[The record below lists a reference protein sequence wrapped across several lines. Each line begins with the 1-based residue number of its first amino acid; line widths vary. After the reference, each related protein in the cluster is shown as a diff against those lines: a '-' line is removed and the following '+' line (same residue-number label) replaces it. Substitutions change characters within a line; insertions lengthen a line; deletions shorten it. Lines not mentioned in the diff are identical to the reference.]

1 MKKLA
6 VALFAVAWSFGALA
20 QEGGLATLPSKYS
33 VAETMDRVEAEVKA
47 ANGFQI
53 FARVD
58 FQALAAAQGGQVR
71 PSQLLI
77 FGRGTVLQPL
87 LPQNPVAAIDLPLKI
102 LAWEDESGKA
112 MLSYNTGE
120 YLGRRHGI
128 KGKEDVLKRLTD
140 ATEKFAKS
148 ASE

>member
-6 VALFAVAWSFGALA
+6 IVVLAVVWSFGASA
-20 QEGGLATLPSKYS
+20 QDGGLATMPSKHS
-33 VAETMDRVEAEVKA
+33 VAETIDRVEAAVKA

-58 FQALAAAQGGQVR
+58 FQSLAAAQGGKIR
-71 PSQLLI
+71 ASQLLI
-77 FGRGTVLQPL
+77 FGRGTVLEPL
-87 LPQNPVAAIDLPLKI
+87 LPQNPVSAIDLPLKI
-102 LAWEDESGKA
+102 LAWEDENGKT

-120 YLGRRHGI
+120 YLAQRHGI
-128 KGKEDVLKRLTD
+128 KGKDEVLKRLTD
-140 ATEKFAKS
+140 ATAKFAKS

>member
-6 VALFAVAWSFGALA
+6 IVVLAVVWSFGASA
-20 QEGGLATLPSKYS
+20 QDGGLATTPSKHS
-33 VAETMDRVEAEVKA
+33 VAETIDRVEVAVKA

-58 FQALAAAQGGQVR
+58 FQSLAAAQGGKIR
-71 PSQLLI
+71 ASQLLI
-77 FGRGTVLQPL
+77 FGRGTVLEPL
-87 LPQNPVAAIDLPLKI
+87 LPQNPVSAIDLPLKI
-102 LAWEDESGKA
+102 LAWEDENGKT

-120 YLGRRHGI
+120 YLAQRHGI
-128 KGKEDVLKRLTD
+128 KGKDEVLKRLTD
-140 ATEKFAKS
+140 ATAKFAKS

>member
-6 VALFAVAWSFGALA
+6 LVLAAVLLSFGAFA
-20 QEGGLATLPSKYS
+20 QDPGLTTLPSKYP
-33 VAETMDRVEAEVKA
+33 VAETMDRVEAAVKA
-47 ANGFQI
+47 ANGFQV

-58 FQALAAAQGGQVR
+58 FQPLAAAQGGTIR

-87 LPQNPVAAIDLPLKI
+87 LPQHPLTAIDLPLKI
-102 LAWEDESGKA
+102 LAWEDESGKV

-120 YLGRRHGI
+120 YLAQRHGI
-128 KGKEDVLKRLTD
+128 KGKDDVLKRITD
-140 ATEKFAKS
+140 ATATFAKK
-148 ASE
+148 AAE